1 MNALELRSE
10 IIALLNKTDDV
21 SLLSWLKSMLSSPA
35 LAKEQ
40 IDDMLRTA
48 ALSDEDIAAG
58 RTHSLDEVRRWLE
71 EQKRGA

>member
-1 MNALELRSE
+1 MNVLELRSE

-40 IDDMLRTA
+40 IDDMLLTA

>member
-1 MNALELRSE
+1 MNALQLRSE

-48 ALSDEDIAAG
+48 KLSDEDIAAG
-58 RTHSLDEVRRWLE
+58 RTHSLDEVRRWFE